1 MESRGFSY
9 CTSLAGVPKLR
20 QFDSADL
27 TFMAHY
33 ITIPIDANGVID
45 PDEQIDDIIP
55 KAMSDRFGTQDI
67 FIYSHG
73 WWTSAD
79 AALKEYNVAT
89 TDFIFSIKGNVAK
102 MTTPPLN
109 PFLIGIHWPSMLD
122 DDPNA
127 LLDKAEVLSFYTM
140 ERRADDIGEEG
151 LYAILRLLIAA
162 TPANK
167 PVRFNLF
174 GHSFGCKVVCAALEK
189 LAENGIALP
198 ANVGL
203 NVILLQ
209 AAFSTDGLD
218 SGNEYGQVLP
228 TFGPRLRLLISHS
241 AKDDA
246 VGKAFPLA
254 HTINFFSKGAKTGLG
269 ATGPTA
275 ATAGAF
281 ANSQSLSVAWGSSFV
296 GTVASASAQSTLI
309 SADLTPIHSDPRNT
323 FNGGASGHHCDI
335 FLPEIYDLMSWFL
348 FA

>member
-1 MESRGFSY
+1 MS
-9 CTSLAGVPKLR
+9 
-20 QFDSADL
+20 
-27 TFMAHY
+27 HY

-55 KAMSDRFGTQDI
+55 KAMSAAFGTQDV
-67 FIYSHG
+67 FLYSHG

-89 TDFIFSIKGNVAK
+89 TDFIFSIKGNAAK
-102 MTTPPLN
+102 LTKPPQN

-140 ERRADDIGEEG
+140 EKRADDIGEEG
-151 LYAILRLLIAA
+151 VYAILRLLILA
-162 TPANK
+162 TPANR
-167 PVRFNLF
+167 PIRFNLF
-174 GHSFGCKVVCAALEK
+174 GHSFGCKVVCSALEK

-198 ANVGL
+198 SNVAI

-209 AAFSTDGLD
+209 AAFTTDALD
-218 SGNEYGQVLP
+218 PGNEYGQVLS
-228 TFGPRLRLLISHS
+228 TLGSNLRLLISHS
-241 AKDDA
+241 DKDDA

-254 HTINFFSKGAKTGLG
+254 HSINFFSKGAKTGLG

-275 ATAGAF
+275 ATKAAF
-281 ANSQSLSVAWGSSFV
+281 PSSQSVSVAWGSSFV
-296 GTVASASAQSTLI
+296 GAVAPTSGKSTLVI
-309 SADLTPIHSDPRNT
+309 ADLTPIHSDPKNT
-323 FNGGASGHHCDI
+323 FNGGASGHHSDI